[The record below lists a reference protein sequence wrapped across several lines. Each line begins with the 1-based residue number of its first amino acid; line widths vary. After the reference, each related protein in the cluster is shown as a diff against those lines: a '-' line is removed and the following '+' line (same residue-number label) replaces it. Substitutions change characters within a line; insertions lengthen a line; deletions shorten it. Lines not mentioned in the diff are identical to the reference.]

1 MRRKTR
7 KSRVIIFIFHKYTL
21 YPNQHLA
28 PLGGWAIPP
37 HIKRMKLPSAP
48 AILRTIA
55 LLGLVSTA
63 TLLPA
68 CTPPPPHPYWDL
80 PPFGADDVALYRAFE
95 KSCAKFKNQP
105 ASRPLAASNTGG
117 KIRFGTYG
125 QWQQVCAQGL
135 ANTPDQLTLTLAKL
149 TKQVEMPASGTESSK
164 FTGYFKPMLQASL
177 TKQGEYIYPLVA
189 RPDDLTTCDDGATG
203 QRQPDG
209 SCVSPYPTRGTI
221 ETAIRNGDP
230 KYKPIAWLKD
240 PVDAFFLH
248 VQGSGTLE
256 VEDSVGKGAGPR
268 TTHLVH
274 IGFAGKNGH
283 PYVAIG
289 KVLKDQGE
297 LTGSVTADAI
307 RKWLKAN
314 PARADEIL
322 HSNPSFIFFTQTPE
336 ESAGAFGVQL
346 TPGRSLAVDRSFIPL
361 GIPVRLV
368 TELTGSNEDFDRLMF
383 AQDVG
388 SAIKG
393 SARGDIYF
401 GHGPAA
407 GKVAG
412 SQNAPGKLFVL
423 VPNTEALASR

>member
-1 MRRKTR
+1 MR
-7 KSRVIIFIFHKYTL
+7 I
-21 YPNQHLA
+21 
-28 PLGGWAIPP
+28 
-37 HIKRMKLPSAP
+37 PSAP
-48 AILRTIA
+48 AILRAIA
-55 LLGLVSTA
+55 LMGLVSTA

-95 KSCAKFKNQP
+95 KSCSKFDRQP
-105 ASRPLAASNTGG
+105 ATRPMAASGSS
-117 KIRFGTYG
+117 KVKFGTYG
-125 QWQQVCAQGL
+125 HWQQICKAGL

-149 TKQVEMPASGTESSK
+149 TTQVKMPASGTDSSK

-177 TKQGEYIYPLVA
+177 TKQGEYIYPLVN
-189 RPDDLTTCDDGATG
+189 RPDDLTACDDGSTG

-209 SCVSPYPTRGTI
+209 TCVSPYPTRGVI

-230 KYKPIAWLKD
+230 MYKPIAWLKD

-256 VEDSVGKGAGPR
+256 IEDAAKGNGLR
-268 TTHLVH
+268 STHLMH

-289 KVLKDQGE
+289 KVLRDQGE
-297 LTGSVTADAI
+297 LTGNVTADSI
-307 RKWLKAN
+307 RTWLKAN
-314 PARADEIL
+314 PHRADEIL
-322 HSNPSFIFFTQTPE
+322 HSNPSFIFFTETPE

-346 TPGRSLAVDRSFIPL
+346 TPGRSLAVDRTFIPL
-361 GIPVRLV
+361 GIPVRVV

-412 SQNAPGKLFVL
+412 TQNAPGDLYVL
-423 VPNTEALASR
+423 VPNQQALAQ

>member
-1 MRRKTR
+1 MR
-7 KSRVIIFIFHKYTL
+7 I
-21 YPNQHLA
+21 
-28 PLGGWAIPP
+28 
-37 HIKRMKLPSAP
+37 PSAP
-48 AILRTIA
+48 AILRTLA
-55 LLGLVSTA
+55 LVGLVSTA

-95 KSCAKFKNQP
+95 KSCTKFANQP
-105 ASRPLAASNTGG
+105 ATRPVGASATSN
-117 KIRFGTYG
+117 KIKFGTYG
-125 QWQQVCAQGL
+125 QWQEICKQGL

-149 TKQVEMPASGTESSK
+149 TKQVEMPASGTENSK
-164 FTGYFKPMLQASL
+164 FTGYFKPMLVASR
-177 TKQGEYIYPLVA
+177 TKQGEFIYPLVE
-189 RPDDLTTCDDGATG
+189 RPADLTTCDDGSTG

-209 SCVSPYPTRGTI
+209 SCVSPYPNRGSI

-230 KYKPIAWLKD
+230 RYKPIAWLKD
-240 PVDAFFLH
+240 PIDAFFLH

-256 VEDSVGKGAGPR
+256 IEDAPASGKGPR
-268 TTHLVH
+268 TSHLMH

-289 KVLKDQGE
+289 KVLRDSGE
-297 LTGSVTADAI
+297 LTGNVTADSI

-314 PARADEIL
+314 PHRADEVL
-322 HSNPSFIFFTQTPE
+322 FANPSFIFFTETPE
-336 ESAGAFGVQL
+336 ESVGAFGVQL
-346 TPGRSLAVDRSFIPL
+346 TPGRSLAVDRTHIPL
-361 GIPVRLV
+361 GLPVRVV
-368 TELTGSNEDFDRLMF
+368 TELTGSNESFDRLMF

-412 SQNAPGKLFVL
+412 TQNAPGHLFVL
-423 VPNTEALASR
+423 VPNSQALAAK

>member
-1 MRRKTR
+1 
-7 KSRVIIFIFHKYTL
+7 
-21 YPNQHLA
+21 
-28 PLGGWAIPP
+28 
-37 HIKRMKLPSAP
+37 MKLPSAP
-48 AILRTIA
+48 AILRTA
-55 LLGLVSTA
+55 VLLGLAVTA

-95 KSCAKFKNQP
+95 KSCTKFENQP
-105 ASRPLAASNTGG
+105 ASRPLAASNTGS
-117 KIRFGTYG
+117 KIKFGTYG
-125 QWQQVCAQGL
+125 QWQGICNQALGQ
-135 ANTPDQLTLTLAKL
+135 TPDQLTLTLAKL
-149 TKQVEMPASGTESSK
+149 THQVEMPDSGTESSK
-164 FTGYFKPMLQASL
+164 FTGYFKPMLPASL
-177 TKQGEYIYPLVA
+177 TKQGEYIYPLVE
-189 RPDDLTTCDDGATG
+189 RPDDLTTCDDGSTG
-203 QRQPDG
+203 QRQADG
-209 SCVSPYPTRGTI
+209 SCVSPYPNRGSI

-230 KYKPIAWLKD
+230 TYKPIAWLKD

-256 VEDSVGKGAGPR
+256 IEDSAGNGKGPR
-268 TTHLVH
+268 STHLMH

-289 KVLKDQGE
+289 KVLRDMGE
-297 LTGSVTADAI
+297 LSGGITADDI
-307 RKWLKAN
+307 RTWLKRN
-314 PARADEIL
+314 PQRADEVL
-322 HSNPSFIFFTQTPE
+322 FSNPSFIFFTETPE

-361 GIPVRLV
+361 GIPLRVV
-368 TELTGSNEDFDRLMF
+368 TELTGSNEAFDRLMF

-412 SQNAPGKLFVL
+412 RQNAPGKLYVL
-423 VPNTEALASR
+423 VPNAQALKDTLTAR